1 LHPSFPG
8 KKTAERRS
16 YRRRSGRVSS
26 FSLGASKMMCNFRG
40 LGAGSSDLQIFPAF
54 CLGFRMISIYFI
66 EKNWL
71 VVFRHPSE
79 KYEFVSWD
87 DDIPNRWKN
96 RKCSKPPTRQYG
108 IYSFRMKKMAQL
120 VYEPQVIPQSLHHGV
135 IMADQPKT

>member
-96 RKCSKPPTRQYG
+96 RIHVPNHQPES
-108 IYSFRMKKMAQL
+108 I
-120 VYEPQVIPQSLHHGV
+120 EPE
-135 IMADQPKT
+135 KTINHVLTNGY